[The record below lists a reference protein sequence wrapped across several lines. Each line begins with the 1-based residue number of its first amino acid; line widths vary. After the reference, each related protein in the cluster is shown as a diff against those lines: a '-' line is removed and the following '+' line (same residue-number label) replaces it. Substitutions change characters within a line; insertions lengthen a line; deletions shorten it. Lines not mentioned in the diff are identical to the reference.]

1 MGLEY
6 AGGDSEALGV
16 RRADVS
22 VTVGQAGAVLV
33 SWMGLHGRTK
43 SASPGEDTFLDSQPA
58 YPQHPQSRGLKPFLP
73 CHALIFRSS
82 MPNWQIQV
90 IIS

>member
-1 MGLEY
+1 MGVEH

-33 SWMGLHGRTK
+33 SWMDLHGRTK
-43 SASPGEDTFLDSQPA
+43 SAGPRRGHLSRLPTRLPPAPSIEGSQAFP
-58 YPQHPQSRGLKPFLP
+58 PLP
-73 CHALIFRSS
+73 CFDF
-82 MPNWQIQV
+82 
-90 IIS
+90 